1 MDVAVSLTE
10 EVEPPR
16 PHPLMLVRAGG
27 AIGHRSWPGPPESR
41 PRPVK
46 VLLTDSPGVDLA
58 AGGAASLRIHGSL
71 APGCASVGWL
81 VVPSMLR
88 GLRSRRTGS
97 RPKKTE
103 VEAEAE
109 ARARQ
114 GASSMA

>member
-1 MDVAVSLTE
+1 MDVGVWLPP
-10 EVEPPR
+10 EVEPHPPPPR
-16 PHPLMLVRAGG
+16 IRGPPG
-27 AIGHRSWPGPPESR
+27 APVGQRSWPGPPESR
-41 PRPVK
+41 PLTVK